1 GTERYRKPRLF
12 VCTLRYSRRSFRRV
26 VWKSSQETWARLHEQ
41 AWRYF
46 GGSCSYVVLDNLK
59 EGVIKPD
66 LYEPELNPVYAAVLA
81 HYGVVA
87 DPARVRD
94 PNRKGTVENAI
105 QHTQS
110 TALKGRRF
118 ASIEE
123 QNDFLEHWETHWAAQ
138 RIHGSAKRQV
148 EAMFQE
154 ERPLLKPLP
163 LQGFQYFVESER
175 TVYDD
180 TCVRVDHSS
189 YAARPARIGSRVLVR
204 VFEHHLEIRDFQTQ
218 ALLRT
223 HALAARPGSV
233 ILPDAE
239 RLFNPSRETRRILTQ
254 AKEIGP
260 ATEQLC
266 QRLFEKEGRVGQRR
280 LWGIV
285 GLAKRYPRRLIDRAC
300 AMAMHEGI
308 GSYKQIKALTERLLN
323 DALADIDAPV
333 QGELMLTQNDP
344 LIRSGEDY
352 ADLFTLGAQN
362 SAALP
367 LTLEKST

>member
-1 GTERYRKPRLF
+1 M
-12 VCTLRYSRRSFRRV
+12 
-26 VWKSSQETWARLHEQ
+26 
-41 AWRYF
+41 
-46 GGSCSYVVLDNLK
+46 VLDNLK

-118 ASIEE
+118 ESIEE
-123 QNDFLEHWETHWAAQ
+123 QNEFLEHWETKWAAQ
-138 RIHGSAKRQV
+138 RIHGSTRRQV

-154 ERPLLKPLP
+154 ERAALRPLP
-163 LQGFQYFVESER
+163 LQGFQYFTECER

-180 TCVRVDHSS
+180 TCIRVDHSS
-189 YAARPARIGSRVLVR
+189 YAARPAPIGSIVLVR
-204 VFEHHLEIRDFQTQ
+204 LFEHHLEIRNLQTQ

-223 HALAARPGSV
+223 HTLAARPGSV
-233 ILPDAE
+233 ILPNDE
-239 RLFNPSRETRRILTQ
+239 RPFNPSRETHRILAQ
-254 AKEIGP
+254 AKAIGP
-260 ATEQLC
+260 SAWQLC
-266 QRLFEKEGRVGQRR
+266 QKLFDCEGRVIQRR

-285 GLAKRYPRRLIDRAC
+285 GLVRRYPRRLIDQAC
-300 AMAMHEGI
+300 AIALRDGVR
-308 GSYKQIKALTERLLN
+308 SYKQIQALTERLLKETL
-323 DALADIDAPV
+323 DAIDAPV
-333 QGELMLTQNDP
+333 QGEFALTQSHP
-344 LIRSGEDY
+344 LIRGGDDY
-352 ADLFTLGAQN
+352 ADLFTLGAQQ

-367 LTLEKST
+367 STLEELP